1 MSELTMI
8 VARAH
13 DGVIGRDGG
22 IPWRV
27 PEDLRRFKELT
38 WESFLVMGRKT
49 FQSIG
54 APLPGRTSIV
64 ITSQKEPLF
73 VGPNPPIQVP
83 SLEAALD
90 RARNSL
96 AALLPN
102 YRVFVIGGAEVYRAA
117 LPYVTRIEL
126 TEINLAVSGDVRLD
140 LDLSGFCEVARVR
153 GANPLATFV
162 TLVRA

>member
-27 PEDLRRFKELT
+27 SEDLRRFKELT
-38 WESFLVMGRKT
+38 MGHACIVGRKT
-49 FQSIG
+49 WEKLP
-54 APLPGRTSIV
+54 PLPGRRLVVLSP
-64 ITSQKEPLF
+64 SMYRASNDRLGF
-73 VGPNPPIQVP
+73 VANTIELALWMARLDDP
-83 SLEAALD
+83 S
-90 RARNSL
+90 
-96 AALLPN
+96 P
-102 YRVFVIGGAEVYRAA
+102 YVIGGAEVYRAA

-126 TEINLAVSGDVRLD
+126 TEIDLAVSGDVRLD

>member
-8 VARAH
+8 VARAR

-38 WESFLVMGRKT
+38 MGHACIVGRKT
-49 FQSIG
+49 WEKLP
-54 APLPGRTSIV
+54 PLPGRRLVVLSP
-64 ITSQKEPLF
+64 SMYCASNDPLGF
-73 VGPNPPIQVP
+73 VANTIELALWMARLDDP
-83 SLEAALD
+83 S
-90 RARNSL
+90 
-96 AALLPN
+96 P
-102 YRVFVIGGAEVYRAA
+102 YVIGGAEVYRAA

-126 TEINLAVSGDVRLD
+126 TEIDLAVSGDVRLD
-140 LDLSGFCEVARVR
+140 LDLSAFREVARVR

-162 TLVRA
+162 TLVRR